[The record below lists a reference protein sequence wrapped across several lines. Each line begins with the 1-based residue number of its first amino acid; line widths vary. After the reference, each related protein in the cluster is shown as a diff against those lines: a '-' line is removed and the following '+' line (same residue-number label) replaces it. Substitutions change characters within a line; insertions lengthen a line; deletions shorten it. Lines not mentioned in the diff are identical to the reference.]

1 MSRCAVAQEEV
12 VRLVPSG
19 RLTPNGEFTLPAMN
33 TTTNDPPK
41 FELSI
46 VQLIAGCL
54 AALTAAVVASRL
66 GVAGTLIGTAVASIV
81 APVGAALYT
90 LSIRKTHSRLQHLR
104 PQQRGPSAEQVR
116 RRPHLRGNWLIV
128 AGSVV
133 AVFIISMAAVTGVEA
148 AAGKKL
154 CAIVGGCSQG
164 AGSGTT
170 VAGLSGTEATPE
182 PSPVATPGAS
192 NPPFA
197 VPSDTTRPTQPA
209 STATPAPAT
218 QPSFTP
224 GPQPS
229 SSP

>member
-19 RLTPNGEFTLPAMN
+19 RLTPNGEFTLLAMN

-170 VAGLSGTEATPE
+170 VAGLGTQATPE
-182 PSPVATPGAS
+182 PSPVATPLAS
-192 NPPFA
+192 NPAFA

>member
-90 LSIRKTHSRLQHLR
+90 LSIRKTHTRLQHLR

-170 VAGLSGTEATPE
+170 VAGLGTQATPE
-182 PSPVATPGAS
+182 PSPVATPLAS
-192 NPPFA
+192 NPAFA

>member
-1 MSRCAVAQEEV
+1 MSRGAVALEGV

-19 RLTPNGEFTLPAMN
+19 RLKPNGEFTLSAMN

-54 AALTAAVVASRL
+54 AAITAAVVASRL

-128 AGSVV
+128 AGSVL

-182 PSPVATPGAS
+182 PSPNATPLAS
-192 NPPFA
+192 NPAFA
-197 VPSDTTRPTQPA
+197 VPSDTSRPTQPA
-209 STATPAPAT
+209 STATPGQAA
-218 QPSFTP
+218 QPSFSPAPRP
-224 GPQPS
+224 GT
-229 SSP
+229 SP

>member
-1 MSRCAVAQEEV
+1 MVTN
-12 VRLVPSG
+12 G
-19 RLTPNGEFTLPAMN
+19 RLKPNGEFTLPAMN

-41 FELSI
+41 FELSF
-46 VQLIAGCL
+46 VQLMAGCL
-54 AALTAAVVASRL
+54 AAITAAVVASRL
-66 GVAGTLIGTAVASIV
+66 GVAGTLIGTAVASVV

-90 LSIRKTHSRLQHLR
+90 LSIRKTHARLQHLR
-104 PQQRGPSAEQVR
+104 PHQEGPAAEPKR
-116 RRPHLRGNWLIV
+116 WRPHLRGNWLIV
-128 AGSVV
+128 AGSVL

-170 VAGLSGTEATPE
+170 VAGLSRTEATPE
-182 PSPVATPGAS
+182 PTPVATPAAS

-209 STATPAPAT
+209 STATPAPAS

-224 GPQPS
+224 GPRPS